1 MRLSISFT
9 YLLAYLD
16 SAAKRRVHTGG
27 FNLLFWR
34 HNFFFP
40 FLQFTLHYI
49 HSHANIDRLQR
60 VQNVLAR
67 VVAQAPPT
75 ISSVYIWC
83 DLRWLPVNH
92 CISYKLS
99 LLTWKVLHTVEPSY
113 LSELISPYVPAQTL
127 RSSNTCLLAIPTGVT
142 SLFSSRSF
150 STSAPSTWN
159 SLPVHIHSLENLST
173 FKRQLKSHFFQSAF
187 TV

>member
-1 MRLSISFT
+1 VRLSISFT

-67 VVAQAPPT
+67 VVAQAPLT
-75 ISSVYIWC
+75 ISSVHI
-83 DLRWLPVNH
+83 RHWLPVNH
-92 CISYKLS
+92 RISYKLS
-99 LLTWKVLHTVEPSY
+99 LLTWKVLHTAEPSY
-113 LSELISPYVPAQTL
+113 LYEFSLLMFQLKPYVPPILAYLQYQLALQVSFPHVLFLLLHRRRGTPYLYIFTL
-127 RSSNTCLLAIPTGVT
+127 
-142 SLFSSRSF
+142 
-150 STSAPSTWN
+150 
-159 SLPVHIHSLENLST
+159 
-173 FKRQLKSHFFQSAF
+173 
-187 TV
+187 